1 MSTSPIGTRVPT
13 LSPNSIIRAGIP
25 QSDNFNATDVAIS
38 VESLLALVP
47 PSGGGVQS
55 VTGTAVDNTDPV
67 NPVINSVVES
77 GTWTPTFDSGT
88 PGMSNVTSVSAYYS
102 AIANIVTC
110 SIRLSCDLDFSTF
123 TDGSVQITNAP
134 IATTTLSMIGCGS
147 IRSDIQAN
155 VVVYDDIIRIYSGSG
170 DEASVEMTI
179 NYQYEIN

>member
-25 QSDNFNATDVAIS
+25 LSDNFNASDVAIT

-55 VTGTAVDNTDPV
+55 VTGTAVDNTDPA
-67 NPVINSVVES
+67 NPIINSVVDD

-88 PGMSNVTSVSAYYS
+88 AGMSNVSSISAYYS
-102 AIANIVTC
+102 SNGNIVTC

-123 TDGSVQITNAP
+123 SDGSVQITNAP
-134 IATTTLSMIGCGS
+134 IATTTLSMIGCGAV
-147 IRSDIQAN
+147 RNALQAN
-155 VVVYDDIIRIYSGSG
+155 VVVYDNIIRIYSGSG
-170 DEASVEMTI
+170 ATTSVEMLI